1 MKTIAFVNQKGGV
14 AKTTTTVNVGAC
26 LADQGFKV
34 LLIDL
39 SDQGSLSISFGFREI
54 GADELTTYEV
64 LKGSDIKEA
73 IKPIR
78 ERLDVLPT
86 DIRLS
91 GAELELASSLGR
103 EFLLREALE
112 KVSDDYDFALID
124 CPQSLGLLTLIAL
137 TASDEIVVPVKADYL
152 ALNGMSQLIKTVN
165 VVKSRLNPKLEI
177 MGVVVT
183 FYHSN
188 WNLDNQIV
196 EEIDQ
201 FFGDKFFKTKIS
213 QINALAEAPAT
224 GSDIFGYDP
233 RSKGAKQYKEL
244 TAEIIEREGL
254 NNGN

>member
-78 ERLDVLPT
+78 ERLDILPT

-165 VVKSRLNPKLEI
+165 VVKGRLNPKLEI

-224 GSDIFGYDP
+224 GSDIFKYDP
-233 RSKGAKQYKEL
+233 RSKGATQYKEL
-244 TAEIIEREGL
+244 TNEIIEREGL
-254 NNGN
+254 NNGK